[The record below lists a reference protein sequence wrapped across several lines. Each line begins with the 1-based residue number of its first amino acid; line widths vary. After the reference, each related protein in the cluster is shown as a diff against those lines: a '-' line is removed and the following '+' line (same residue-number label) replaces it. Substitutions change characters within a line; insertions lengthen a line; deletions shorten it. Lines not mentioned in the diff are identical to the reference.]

1 MNDFG
6 GIYMLAAADSFKRLE
21 KFRQLEGNS
30 SVVLTLSMFEIYGQK
45 VRDLLADCK
54 ELAALEDGNG
64 VLQLVGLEAH
74 VCNTISFTFD
84 TQKLMHFMYIFTGMR
99 RSERFR

>member
-1 MNDFG
+1 VVILLILFFFFQTNINTFSEEMSSYG
-6 GIYMLAAADSFKRLE
+6 GIYMLAAGDAFKRLE
-21 KFRQLEGNS
+21 AFRQTEGNS

-74 VCNTISFTFD
+74 VS
-84 TQKLMHFMYIFTGMR
+84 
-99 RSERFR
+99 